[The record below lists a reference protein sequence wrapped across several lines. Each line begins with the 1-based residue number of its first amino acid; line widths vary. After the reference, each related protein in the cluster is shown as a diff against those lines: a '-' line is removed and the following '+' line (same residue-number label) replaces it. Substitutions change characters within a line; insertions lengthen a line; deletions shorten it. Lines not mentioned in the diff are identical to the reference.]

1 MGNLPGVNLIT
12 ETDPFEFNGL
22 KFENIMPP
30 LTDLNDPE
38 VAAANN

>member
-22 KFENIMPP
+22 EFENIMPL
-30 LTDLNDPE
+30 LTDLKDPE
-38 VAAANN
+38 AAAAYN